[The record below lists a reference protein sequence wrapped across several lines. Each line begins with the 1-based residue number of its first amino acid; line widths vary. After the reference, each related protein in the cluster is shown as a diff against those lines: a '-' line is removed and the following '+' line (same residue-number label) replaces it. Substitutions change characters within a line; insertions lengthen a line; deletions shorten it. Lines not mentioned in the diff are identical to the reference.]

1 VNASPTLAPDTA
13 LLLGMASTA
22 LPFARTP
29 EDKAERWLR
38 VLFLHGEVGAVLTE
52 LKLSEGRLQASGE
65 NTDREPPSSRIDD
78 RDAIEKVTEHATRVA
93 RQRGAARVATTD
105 VLMAVMD
112 VYGPDFDHVLQAHGT
127 DRKAVVERLGT
138 YAASRRG

>member
-1 VNASPTLAPDTA
+1 
-13 LLLGMASTA
+13 MASTA

-29 EDKAERWLR
+29 EEKAERWLR

-65 NTDREPPSSRIDD
+65 NTDREPPSSMIDD
-78 RDAIEKVTEHATRVA
+78 RDAIAKVTEQATRLA
-93 RQRGAARVATTD
+93 RQRGAWKVATTD

-112 VYGPDFDHVLQAHGT
+112 VYGRDFDHVLQAHGT

-138 YAASRRG
+138 FAASRKG

>member
-1 VNASPTLAPDTA
+1 
-13 LLLGMASTA
+13 MASTA
-22 LPFARTP
+22 LPFARSP

-38 VLFLHGEVGAVLTE
+38 VLRQHGEVGAVLTE
-52 LKLSEGRLQASGE
+52 LQLSEGRLQATGE

-93 RQRGAARVATTD
+93 RQRGASRVATTD
-105 VLMAVMD
+105 VLIAVMD

-127 DRKAVVERLGT
+127 DRKAVVERLGSF
-138 YAASRRG
+138 AASRRG

>member
-1 VNASPTLAPDTA
+1 
-13 LLLGMASTA
+13 MASTA

-29 EDKAERWLR
+29 EDKAERWLL

-65 NTDREPPSSRIDD
+65 NTDREPPSSMIDD
-78 RDAIEKVTEHATRVA
+78 RDAIEKVTEQATRLA
-93 RQRGAARVATTD
+93 RQRGAWKVATTD

-112 VYGPDFDHVLQAHGT
+112 VYGRDFDHVLQAHGT
-127 DRKAVVERLGT
+127 DRKAVVEQLST
-138 YAASRRG
+138 FAASRKG